1 MTRLSVPDTVGSR
14 ALAWLE
20 KEYVRFDVFQDLVAG
35 HPNEARQ
42 TAVCELAFALLVL
55 SRDRRLLRDDRVSR
69 LADCLF
75 HIYRNPSFHSYIF
88 DGHPLAFTGHL
99 ITWLAVETLKCP
111 VPIPRERIQEL
122 AVTDR
127 IVSAQRP
134 AFRTMELRY
143 FLDWGRFRH
152 GLPDCSAL
160 FDQTCLARLGPA
172 PSSFTFEDVYEASHV
187 VFYLTD
193 FGRRVPTFPDTAGVR
208 RIGDWLSAC
217 LEMLT
222 EFHHWDLV
230 AEVLLSLQC
239 LRAEAVED
247 QKRAWQAL
255 YEAQDPTGAILE
267 GPSGESVQPASV
279 DLVPSEFLA
288 LYHRSLVA
296 VLAGFVARGEEM
308 L

>member
-1 MTRLSVPDTVGSR
+1 VEEPNRGRWCGSGNLMTRLSVPDTVGSR

-134 AFRTMELRY
+134 AFRTM
-143 FLDWGRFRH
+143 D
-152 GLPDCSAL
+152 
-160 FDQTCLARLGPA
+160 
-172 PSSFTFEDVYEASHV
+172 V